1 MRISKVVITIC
12 SLIEYRHLTTA
23 PPTGLIADF
32 GPDSICVASSDPNN
46 PSSTAN
52 CVVHRCVQIQGT
64 NSTAFSLTIN
74 SMCVAVAIGL
84 PLYCMHIPKGKLN
97 GVTLEEV

>member
-1 MRISKVVITIC
+1 MHFFI
-12 SLIEYRHLTTA
+12 A

-32 GPDSICVASSDPNN
+32 SPDSICVASSDPNN

-64 NSTAFSLTIN
+64 NLTAFSLTIN
-74 SMCVAVAIGL
+74 SMCITSSV
-84 PLYCMHIPKGKLN
+84 LYDGH
-97 GVTLEEV
+97 VYS